1 VSSVLSARGLGK
13 RYGRR
18 WALNECDLDIPAG
31 HVVGLVGPNGAG
43 KTTLL
48 HLAVGL
54 LRPTAGRIEVLG
66 RAPSDDPVQ
75 LARVG
80 FVAQDTPTYARL
92 SVEDHLALGAHM
104 NPGWDDRLAHQRI
117 ENLDL
122 DPRQRAGTLSG
133 GQRAQLALTLAVAKR
148 PEFLVLDE
156 PVASLDPLARREF
169 LQSLMEVVAEQGVSV
184 VLSSHLVADLE
195 RVCDYL
201 VVLIAS
207 RVQVAGEVDELL
219 ATHHRLT
226 GPRHDV
232 SSLPGNQTVI
242 EESHTDRQSTL
253 VVRSDGPVLDPSWN
267 VEDLD
272 LEDLVLAYMG
282 QANAGTRKR
291 RRGAGTS
298 ASVTQLDAVR

>member
-54 LRPTAGRIEVLG
+54 LSPSAGTVEVLG
-66 RAPSDDPVQ
+66 NRPSDDPAQ

-104 NPGWDDRLAHQRI
+104 NPGWDADIARRRI
-117 ENLDL
+117 EGLDL
-122 DPRQRAGTLSG
+122 DPKQKAGTLSG
-133 GQRAQLALTLAVAKR
+133 GQRAQLALTLAVAKQ
-148 PEFLVLDE
+148 PEFLILDE

-201 VVLIAS
+201 VVLVAS
-207 RVQVAGEVDELL
+207 RVQVAGETDELL
-219 ATHHRLT
+219 ASHHRLV

-232 SSLPGNQTVI
+232 DALPRDQYVI

-253 VVRSDGPVLDPSWN
+253 IVRSDGPILDPSWT
-267 VEDLD
+267 VEGLD

-282 QANAGTRKR
+282 QANAGTKKR
-291 RRGAGTS
+291 RDNGSDARGPKLGVA
-298 ASVTQLDAVR
+298 R

>member
-1 VSSVLSARGLGK
+1 VSWVIDAQSLGK

-18 WALNECDLDIPAG
+18 WALNDCDLQIPSG

-54 LRPTAGRIEVLG
+54 LAPSAGTIAVLG
-66 RAPSDDPVQ
+66 RPPAADPDQ

-92 SVEDHLALGAHM
+92 TVQDHLRFGAQM
-104 NPGWDDRLAHQRI
+104 NPGWDDALATHRI
-117 ENLDL
+117 AELELDL
-122 DPRQRAGTLSG
+122 DQTAGSLSG

-148 PEFLVLDE
+148 PQLLILDE

-169 LQSLMEVVAEQGVSV
+169 LQSLMEFVAEGEVSV

-201 VVLIAS
+201 IVLVDS
-207 RVQVAGEVDELL
+207 RLQLAGEVDDLL
-219 ATHHRLT
+219 ASHRRLV
-226 GPRHDV
+226 GPRRDPA
-232 SSLPGNQTVI
+232 SLPSGQEVI

-253 VVRSDGPVLDPSWN
+253 LVRCDGPVLDPAWT
-267 VEDLD
+267 VEELS
-272 LEDLVLAYMG
+272 LEDIVLAYMG
-282 QANAGTRKR
+282 HASSNR
-291 RRGAGTS
+291 RARQRLEVLS
-298 ASVTQLDAVR
+298 

>member
-1 VSSVLSARGLGK
+1 VSAVLSARRLGK
-13 RYGRR
+13 RYGRK
-18 WALNECDLDIPAG
+18 WALNECDLEVPAG

-54 LRPTAGRIEVLG
+54 LTPTAGSIEVLG
-66 RAPSDDPVQ
+66 RPPSDDPAQ

-92 SVEDHLALGAHM
+92 TVEDHLGLGAHM
-104 NPGWDDRLAHQRI
+104 NPGWDADLARRRI
-117 ENLDL
+117 DDLDL
-122 DPRQRAGTLSG
+122 DPAQRAGTLSG
-133 GQRAQLALTLAVAKR
+133 GQQAQLALTLAVAKR
-148 PEFLVLDE
+148 PEFLLLDE

-169 LQSLMEVVAEQGVSV
+169 LQSLMEVVADHGVSV

-201 VVLIAS
+201 VVLVSS

-232 SSLPGNQTVI
+232 DALPGDQYVI
-242 EESHTDRQSTL
+242 EASHTDRQSTL
-253 VVRSDGPVLDPSWN
+253 LVRHEGPILDPSWT

-282 QANAGTRKR
+282 QAAASTRRQRGGTTNDR
-291 RRGAGTS
+291 
-298 ASVTQLDAVR
+298 VTKLDIAR